1 MDAMLLS
8 TWLDKPVQIPI
19 DDDLYYEELK
29 KRIAVSRRKENV
41 VETVLDTEGAYGSV
55 VKEKK

>member
-29 KRIAVSRRKENV
+29 KRIAVSCRKSNV
-41 VETVLDTEGAYGSV
+41 VDTVLDTEGSYGS
-55 VKEKK
+55 KIKK